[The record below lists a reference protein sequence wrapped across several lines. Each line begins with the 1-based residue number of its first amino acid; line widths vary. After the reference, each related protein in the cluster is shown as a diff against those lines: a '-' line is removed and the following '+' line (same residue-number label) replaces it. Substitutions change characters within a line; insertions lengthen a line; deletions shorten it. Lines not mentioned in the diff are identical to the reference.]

1 MKSRWSR
8 RDFLKSTA
16 ALMALGAADGAL
28 GASPSQSA
36 LPKRRLGKTGE
47 MVSCIGFGSGTR
59 FCSIQDEDAAQAL
72 LERAFALGIN
82 YFDTAGSYTRRPLER
97 LSEKRLGEF
106 SKKRRKEIFLA
117 TKIDPRDRDGALR
130 SVETSLKFLQT
141 DYLDLIQIHSLS
153 DLNDLDR
160 IGSANGV
167 LAAIQQLKDQ
177 KVSRFIG
184 ITGHNDGAAMTE
196 ALRRHDFDTVLMA
209 LNAAQS
215 ANPVAAAQDGADPRL
230 RAVRIARGAAKE
242 HGDSLHESHGPGNA
256 GRQRRRPRLASGAFT
271 VQPEPARRLRR
282 HRLRAD
288 GSARRKRPG
297 GAQFHADERK
307 RETKATRKSRPVAL
321 GVAAFLASRTTTR
334 WRCNCNA
341 RSCSSLGQRGKG
353 ARYSSVSFIC
363 PIVCLSVYARCVFQT
378 RDSFPAT
385 TFPG

>member
-8 RDFLKSTA
+8 REFLKTTTA
-16 ALMALGAADGAL
+16 AMVLGAAENAL
-28 GASPSQSA
+28 AATAPQVA
-36 LPKRRLGKTGE
+36 LLPKRRLGKTGE

-72 LERAFALGIN
+72 LERAFDLGIT

-106 SKKRRKEIFLA
+106 SKKRRKGIFLA
-117 TKIDPRDRDGALR
+117 TKIDPRDQDGALR

-153 DLNDLDR
+153 DLNELDR

-177 KVSRFIG
+177 KVTRFIG

-215 ANPVAAAQDGADPRL
+215 ANPVAARKMVAIP
-230 RAVRIARGAAKE
+230 
-242 HGDSLHESHGPGNA
+242 
-256 GRQRRRPRLASGAFT
+256 AFE
-271 VQPEPARRLRR
+271 Q
-282 HRLRAD
+282 
-288 GSARRKRPG
+288 SAL
-297 GAQFHADERK
+297 
-307 RETKATRKSRPVAL
+307 PVAL
-321 GVAAFLASRTTTR
+321 QKNMGILSMKVMGQGMLVGNGAGRASPAELLQFNLSQPVASVVIGCEQMAPLEQNIQAALNFTPMSESGKQKLQEKVAPSRSAWQSFLQSHDD
-334 WRCNCNA
+334 
-341 RSCSSLGQRGKG
+341 
-353 ARYSSVSFIC
+353 SVA
-363 PIVCLSVYARCVFQT
+363 V
-378 RDSFPAT
+378 
-385 TFPG
+385 

>member
-8 RDFLKSTA
+8 REFLKSTGA
-16 ALMALGAADGAL
+16 LTGALMVLGAPRRAL
-28 GASPSQSA
+28 GASQSQSPS

-72 LERAFALGIN
+72 LERAFDLGIT

-106 SKKRRKEIFLA
+106 SKKRRKDVFLA

-130 SVETSLKFLQT
+130 SVEASLTFLQT

-167 LAAIQQLKDQ
+167 LAAIQRLRDQ
-177 KVSRFIG
+177 QTSRFIG

-196 ALRRHDFDTVLMA
+196 ALRRHDFDTVLMS

-215 ANPVAAAQDGADPRL
+215 ANPVAQRKMEPIPAFEQSALPLALQKNMGIL
-230 RAVRIARGAAKE
+230 SMKVMGQGMLVGSGSGRASSSELLQFNLSQPVASVVIGCEQIARLEENVQAAMHFTPMSESNKQKLQE
-242 HGDSLHESHGPGNA
+242 RVAPSRSAWENFLRSHVDS
-256 GRQRRRPRLASGAFT
+256 
-271 VQPEPARRLRR
+271 
-282 HRLRAD
+282 
-288 GSARRKRPG
+288 
-297 GAQFHADERK
+297 
-307 RETKATRKSRPVAL
+307 VA
-321 GVAAFLASRTTTR
+321 V
-334 WRCNCNA
+334 
-341 RSCSSLGQRGKG
+341 
-353 ARYSSVSFIC
+353 
-363 PIVCLSVYARCVFQT
+363 
-378 RDSFPAT
+378 
-385 TFPG
+385 

>member
-1 MKSRWSR
+1 
-8 RDFLKSTA
+8 
-16 ALMALGAADGAL
+16 MALGGADGVL

-47 MVSCIGFGSGTR
+47 IVSCIGFGSGTR

-106 SKKRRKEIFLA
+106 SKERRKEIFLA

-160 IGSANGV
+160 ISSPNGV
-167 LAAIQQLKDQ
+167 LSAIQQLKGQ
-177 KVSRFIG
+177 KVTRFIG
-184 ITGHNDGAAMTE
+184 ITGHNDGATMTE

-215 ANPVAAAQDGADPRL
+215 ANPVAIRKMVAIPSFEQSTLPLALQKNMGIL
-230 RAVRIARGAAKE
+230 SMKVMGQ
-242 HGDSLHESHGPGNA
+242 GMLVGNGA
-256 GRQRRRPRLASGAFT
+256 GRAS
-271 VQPEPARRLRR
+271 PSEL
-282 HRLRAD
+282 L
-288 GSARRKRPG
+288 
-297 GAQFHADERK
+297 QFNL
-307 RETKATRKSRPVAL
+307 SQPVACVVIGCEKMAPL
-321 GVAAFLASRTTTR
+321 EQNVQAALNFTPMSENDKQKLQEKVAPSRSAWQQFLQAHDD
-334 WRCNCNA
+334 
-341 RSCSSLGQRGKG
+341 
-353 ARYSSVSFIC
+353 SVA
-363 PIVCLSVYARCVFQT
+363 V
-378 RDSFPAT
+378 
-385 TFPG
+385 